1 MATTNETNAEL
12 LTQLED
18 EKKTALSD
26 LEKTYGGMVSDT
38 DDYYQAQIDAA
49 QEYADKQTA
58 LQNEQTELALS
69 QIEQQKAQAQK
80 DYTKEQSAA
89 YVDWQKESNKYGA
102 NAEQMAAAGL
112 AGSGYSESSQVSMYN
127 TYQNRV
133 AAARESY
140 QQAVLNYDN
149 AMAEARLQNSSVLA
163 EIAYQTLQTQLALSL
178 EGFQYKNQLLL
189 DLSDKKLAVE
199 SSYLDTLAELTS
211 ANNAAINKDE
221 DDTEYEVV
229 TDYWKGDLNPDAE
242 IYGTFSNGYQ
252 PKGIS
257 GHGTLSKS
265 GDKVTFT
272 TETLAGEEKTVTQEI
287 WVAEDGTYWYWE
299 GRANQYISYTP
310 RTEMDA
316 SEEQY
321 LKTYYPDGK
330 VTDKEIWDAM
340 VSKYGEDYLSENGWT
355 YVSPGGGSGV
365 DVGGKSRTQLVHT
378 LQ

>member
-1 MATTNETNAEL
+1 MATTNDEL
-12 LTQLED
+12 LMQLED
-18 EKKTALSD
+18 EKKATLSD
-26 LEKTYGGMVSDT
+26 LEKSYGGMVSEADQ
-38 DDYYQAQIDAA
+38 YYQDMSDAA
-49 QEYADKQTA
+49 QKYADEQTA
-58 LQNEQTELALS
+58 IQNEQTDLTLS

-80 DYTKEQSAA
+80 DYTREQSAA

-112 AGSGYSESSQVSMYN
+112 IGSGYHESSQVSMYN

-163 EIAYQTLQTQLALSL
+163 EIAYQTLQTQLELSL
-178 EGFQYKNQLLL
+178 EGFQYKNQLLS

-211 ANNAAINKDE
+211 EGGAVIDKDE
-221 DDTEYEVV
+221 DDTTEYEVV
-229 TDYWKGDLNPDAE
+229 TEYWKGDLNPDAE

-265 GDKVTFT
+265 GSQVTFT

-287 WVAEDGTYWYWE
+287 WVAEDGTFWYWE
-299 GRANQYISYTP
+299 GRANKYIRYTP
-310 RTEMDA
+310 GMTEDQI
-316 SEEQY
+316 QY
-321 LKTYYPDGK
+321 LQTYYPNRK
-330 VTDKEIWDAM
+330 ITDKEAWDAL
-340 VSKYGEDYLSENGWT
+340 VSAYGEDYLIENGWT
-355 YVSPGGGSGV
+355 YSSIGSPGV
-365 DVGGKSRTQLVHT
+365 DIAEKPRAQFAQT
-378 LQ
+378 LK